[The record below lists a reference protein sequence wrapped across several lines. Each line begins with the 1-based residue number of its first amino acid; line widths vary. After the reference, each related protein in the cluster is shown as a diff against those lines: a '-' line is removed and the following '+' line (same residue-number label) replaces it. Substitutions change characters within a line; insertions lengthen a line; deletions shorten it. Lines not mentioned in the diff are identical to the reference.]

1 MKNKNLKLYI
11 VIGICLIAVCSAVIL
26 LVDNKK
32 EDNLDTRTTT
42 QTTTQIIKTEES
54 TTEESTTT
62 KETSGKT
69 TSTTDTVILTTPE
82 IIDKVIIPAEDI
94 ENDSSDQSDYLS
106 LGKFKLTAY
115 CKCSKCCGKWAGSPT
130 ASGTTPKANR
140 TIAVDPNVISFG
152 TKVII
157 NGNTYVAE
165 DTGSA
170 IKGNRIDIYMPT
182 HSQALDFGVQYTEVF
197 VVD

>member
-11 VIGICLIAVCSAVIL
+11 VIGICLIAVCSAVKL

-42 QTTTQIIKTEES
+42 QTTTQII

-62 KETSGKT
+62 KETSSKT
-69 TSTTDTVILTTPE
+69 TSTTDTVIFTTPE
-82 IIDKVIIPAEDI
+82 IIDKVVIPAEDI
-94 ENDSSDQSDYLS
+94 ESDSSDQSDYLS

-140 TIAVDPNVISFG
+140 TIAVDPNIISFG
-152 TKVII
+152 TKVVI

-165 DTGSA
+165 DSGSA

-182 HSQALDFGVQYTEVF
+182 HSQALDFGVQYAEVF
-197 VVD
+197 VER